1 MLVVLIRSIL
11 LYVLVFLV
19 IRLMGKR
26 ELAQMQ
32 PFELVILVMIADQ
45 ASSPLSSNSM
55 PIVNGVVSILGLL
68 LVYIVFTFLIQSSN
82 AVQKAICGTPI
93 FLIKDGKINESE
105 LRKQQYTI
113 EELLAQLRNKD
124 IFKVTDVSFAVLETN
139 GDLNVVK
146 VTDNIKQIPYVVITD
161 GKVSKDNLELLKIDQ
176 TYIDNILKKKKLK
189 LEDILVGT
197 LDENNQFIYQLKERK
212 D

>member
-146 VTDNIKQIPYVVITD
+146 VTDNIKQIPYVLITD